1 MLGSDPPLSILES
14 PFFKTDTSCYH
25 SYWLWIRS
33 QKDQTVPEHLQ
44 GEKDHSM
51 NDEDWKSLLHSF
63 RWSFTC
69 FLRWAEFGWLQLKTH
84 TKKMSDGAA
93 ISRRTNLCVQQL
105 SPWTHPPWSML
116 GNTLPWRCWTL
127 QRNTGLLHWGGARV
141 SPVGHQHTIA
151 MTVVW
156 QGACLPPQRGCSDL
170 QRLLQDDLTQIRLN
184 L

>member
-1 MLGSDPPLSILES
+1 MLGSEPPLSILES

-69 FLRWAEFGWLQLKTH
+69 FLRRAEFGWLQLKTH

-93 ISRRTNLCVQQL
+93 ISRSTDLTSVFN
-105 SPWTHPPWSML
+105 SSHP
-116 GNTLPWRCWTL
+116 GHALPGACWEIPCP
-127 QRNTGLLHWGGARV
+127 GGAGPCRGTQV
-141 SPVGHQHTIA
+141 FYTGEGQGYHQ
-151 MTVVW
+151 
-156 QGACLPPQRGCSDL
+156 
-170 QRLLQDDLTQIRLN
+170 
-184 L
+184 